1 MSKIQKAIH
10 YLLHKPSEIIAYIFM
25 KIAFFLPDR
34 IYLSILFRLKMG
46 QRLDLDNPKTFN
58 QKLQWLKLYDRY
70 PEHTNMVDKYE
81 AKGIAAKIIGEDH
94 IIPTYG
100 VWSRFED
107 IDFDKLPEQFVL
119 KATNGGGNRDV
130 IICKDKSTF
139 DYRKAE
145 STLKRALS
153 DNTIYRNFR
162 EWPYKNIKPRIIAE
176 KYMSDGS
183 GELKDYKFYCFNGE
197 PKSVLI
203 VNGRTSSE
211 GMTYDY
217 FDMDF
222 IRFPYRTKGAKSS
235 SKQISKPNSF
245 EQMLQFARLLSN
257 NTIHVRVDLYNVDG
271 IVYFGEWTFYDSSG
285 YDKFI
290 PDKWDGIVG
299 SWMKLPKY
307 KKEI

>member
-46 QRLDLDNPKTFN
+46 QRLNLDNPKTFN

-145 STLKRALS
+145 SIFKKTLS

-162 EWPYKNIKPRIIAE
+162 EWPYKDIKPRIIAE
-176 KYMSDGS
+176 KYMSDES

-197 PKSVLI
+197 PKMILI
-203 VNGRTSSE
+203 ANERMSDNGP
-211 GMTYDY
+211 Y
-217 FDMDF
+217 FDFFDEEF
-222 IRFPYRTKGAKSS
+222 QHLPFTQGAPNYYKTVD
-235 SKQISKPNSF
+235 KPDTF
-245 EQMLQFARLLSN
+245 EEMLSLAKILAHGL
-257 NTIHVRVDLYNVDG
+257 THVRVDLYSVNNV
-271 IVYFGEWTFYDSSG
+271 VYFGEWTFFDSSG
-285 YDKFI
+285 YEKFT
-290 PDKWDGIVG
+290 PDEWDGIVG
-299 SWMKLPKY
+299 SWMKLPEY

>member
-1 MSKIQKAIH
+1 
-10 YLLHKPSEIIAYIFM
+10 
-25 KIAFFLPDR
+25 
-34 IYLSILFRLKMG
+34 
-46 QRLDLDNPKTFN
+46 
-58 QKLQWLKLYDRY
+58 
-70 PEHTNMVDKYE
+70 
-81 AKGIAAKIIGEDH
+81 
-94 IIPTYG
+94 
-100 VWSRFED
+100 
-107 IDFDKLPEQFVL
+107 
-119 KATNGGGNRDV
+119 
-130 IICKDKSTF
+130 
-139 DYRKAE
+139 
-145 STLKRALS
+145 
-153 DNTIYRNFR
+153 
-162 EWPYKNIKPRIIAE
+162 
-176 KYMSDGS
+176 MSDGS

>member
-10 YLLHKPSEIIAYIFM
+10 YLLHKPSENIAYIFM
-25 KIAFFLPDR
+25 KMAFFLPDR
-34 IYLSILFRLKMG
+34 IYLRILFRLKMG

-70 PEHTNMVDKYE
+70 PDRTNMVDKYE
-81 AKGIAAKIIGEDH
+81 AKGIAAKIIGEEH

-145 STLKRALS
+145 SILKKTLS
-153 DNTIYRNFR
+153 GNTIYRNFR
-162 EWPYKNIKPRIIAE
+162 EWPYKDMKPRIIAE
-176 KYMSDGS
+176 KYMSDES

-197 PKSVLI
+197 PKMMLI
-203 VNGRTSSE
+203 ANERMSNNGPFF
-211 GMTYDY
+211 DY
-217 FDMDF
+217 FDVKF
-222 IRFPYRTKGAKSS
+222 QHLPFTQGAPNYYKTVD
-235 SKQISKPNSF
+235 KPDTF
-245 EQMLQFARLLSN
+245 EEMLSLAKILAHGL
-257 NTIHVRVDLYNVDG
+257 THVRVDLYSVNNV
-271 IVYFGEWTFYDSSG
+271 VYFGEWTFFDSSG
-285 YDKFI
+285 YEKFT
-290 PDKWDGIVG
+290 PDEWDGIVG
-299 SWMKLPKY
+299 SWMKLPEY